1 MVRSATRMLPGTS
14 STSPGCA
21 RPYSIAADIVTI
33 LLTEPGSY
41 GEVTAAL
48 PGWLAGDA
56 PGLLGSK
63 VVPVASARTLP
74 VATSST
80 TAELLSLARVFA
92 TYADSSRCTVNCR
105 SESRVSCSVEP
116 GTAGRS

>member
-14 STSPGCA
+14 RTSSGCA
-21 RPYSIAADIVTI
+21 TPYSIAADIVTI

-48 PGWLAGDA
+48 PSWLAADA
-56 PGLLGSK
+56 PGLLGSN
-63 VVPVASARTLP
+63 VVPVARARTLP

-80 TAELLSLARVFA
+80 TAELLSLAPVFA
-92 TYADSSRCTVNCR
+92 TKAESSRCTVYCR